1 MKPLTDWSAFLCQ
14 ETRNFDYK
22 SQLFEW
28 KPQFFTPSQM
38 FSTIILIFIN
48 DAEVN
53 FWNAKRTFF

>member
-1 MKPLTDWSAFLCQ
+1 MKPRTDWSVFLWQ

-22 SQLFEW
+22 SLLFEW

-38 FSTIILIFIN
+38 FSTSNLIFIN

-53 FWNAKRTFF
+53 F